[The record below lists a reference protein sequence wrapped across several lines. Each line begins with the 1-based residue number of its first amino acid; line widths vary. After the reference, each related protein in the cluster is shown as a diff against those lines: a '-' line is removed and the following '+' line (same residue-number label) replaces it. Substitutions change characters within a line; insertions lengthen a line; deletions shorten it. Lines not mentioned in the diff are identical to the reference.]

1 MTTPKRG
8 STDLSIGCLTKLGRN
23 THMHKEI
30 KTKNLGVNGLKEFKT
45 NLFSRMAKDLLN
57 QIKNSMSNCVLPV
70 RHKKCVHSYKML
82 YLPNKLYIYI
92 NVNIL
97 SVS

>member
-70 RHKKCVHSYKML
+70 RHKKCAHNYKML